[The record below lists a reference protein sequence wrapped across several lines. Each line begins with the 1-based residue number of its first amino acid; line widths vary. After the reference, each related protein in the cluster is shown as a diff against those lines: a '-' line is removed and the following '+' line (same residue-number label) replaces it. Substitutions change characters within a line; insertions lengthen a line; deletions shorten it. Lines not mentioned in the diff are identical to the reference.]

1 LTCPFYEP
9 PGVSIGAAGAEFGL
23 DDVEAGG
30 LKLGGRGI
38 ESAISAKKF
47 GVGDRGA
54 LRHHQEDVEM
64 VGEDRVGVDVDA
76 AEFGDLPELFAQ
88 NFAGR
93 FVEEA
98 FAVHDAGDAVIDGI
112 AGLGRDLD
120 SGFAHKA
127 PRNAPRHNQQLTQP
141 FSACP
146 CYGPQWG
153 SL

>member
-1 LTCPFYEP
+1 MTCPFYEP

-64 VGEDRVGVDVDA
+64 VGEDRVGVDVHA
-76 AEFGDLPELFAQ
+76 AEVSNLPELFTED
-88 NFAGR
+88 FAGWL
-93 FVEEA
+93 V
-98 FAVHDAGDAVIDGI
+98 
-112 AGLGRDLD
+112 
-120 SGFAHKA
+120 
-127 PRNAPRHNQQLTQP
+127 Q
-141 FSACP
+141 
-146 CYGPQWG
+146 
-153 SL
+153 